1 MTKQEITLK
10 NAKKWQKGEKA
21 INPDFIF
28 GNFSRR
34 GGSIGIKPGQKV
46 GPKIYSF
53 LKKLHESNN
62 YFLSLHRIRFSFK
75 V

>member
-1 MTKQEITLK
+1 MPK

-53 LKKLHESNN
+53 LKKFARIKLLFFIPLLHETE
-62 YFLSLHRIRFSFK
+62 
-75 V
+75 